1 MGFDTAQEVPLQDLC
16 IPTKLADSLKCVLFQ
31 TLSPRCSGDSLQGF
45 AIFRNLGPFLDRAFG
60 RLHMILDTIC
70 DVGEGERLDRAMGI
84 AGEYRCTIGHS
95 FHSSAV
101 PLERRK
107 NRREVAEERR
117 GRSSRTEGDLAYADF
132 GDVHLRNPSAQCV
145 RQQLMSQ
152 TDTEE
157 RLLSFA
163 DPRSDGRFFSDEPR
177 ILTFLPDVHRAAE

>member
-1 MGFDTAQEVPLQDLC
+1 MSAKEKDWIAQWALLASTVAPSGTRSTA
-16 IPTKLADSLKCVLFQ
+16 
-31 TLSPRCSGDSLQGF
+31 
-45 AIFRNLGPFLDRAFG
+45 
-60 RLHMILDTIC
+60 
-70 DVGEGERLDRAMGI
+70 
-84 AGEYRCTIGHS
+84 
-95 FHSSAV
+95 AV

-152 TDTEE
+152 AYTEE

-163 DPRSDGRFFSDEPR
+163 DPCSDGRFCSDEPR